1 LKNRGIKIIL
11 SAVIVIVMAAT
22 FLGVASVLKGGE
34 GEKEILISIWDQEND
49 VVLMEGAPFIT
60 DSENLGDF
68 LWENKED
75 LQVIMSDSEY
85 GRFLEGL
92 LGLNTENM
100 MEGPW
105 WMYSY
110 ESPSQEI
117 KMEIG
122 NAPGVDSLG
131 IHDGDIVEFFFT
143 TDMGM

>member
-1 LKNRGIKIIL
+1 
-11 SAVIVIVMAAT
+11 MAAT

-75 LQVIMSDSEY
+75 LQVIMTDSEY

>member
-1 LKNRGIKIIL
+1 MKNRGIKIIL

-75 LQVIMSDSEY
+75 LQVIMTDSEY

>member
-1 LKNRGIKIIL
+1 MKNRGIKIIL

-75 LQVIMSDSEY
+75 L
-85 GRFLEGL
+85 
-92 LGLNTENM
+92 
-100 MEGPW
+100 
-105 WMYSY
+105 
-110 ESPSQEI
+110 
-117 KMEIG
+117 
-122 NAPGVDSLG
+122 
-131 IHDGDIVEFFFT
+131 
-143 TDMGM
+143 

>member
-1 LKNRGIKIIL
+1 MKNRGIKIIL

-49 VVLMEGAPFIT
+49 VVIMEGAPFTT

-68 LWENKED
+68 LWENRED